1 MYDMP
6 KIHQRKDCQ
15 EVIICCTIMHTFDQF
30 IDVIWCNIYTIAL
43 ERSRSNLDDGL
54 DEYQVFDQA
63 LWRYYWRFLLF
74 FKQTKKINYFPFF
87 CTNLQEIQS
96 VQTRS
101 CKVIF
106 KVNKLFFQSSL
117 KMLACLDNL
126 FVVCTL

>member
-15 EVIICCTIMHTFDQF
+15 EVIICYTIMHTFDQF

-54 DEYQVFDQA
+54 DEYQVFHQA
-63 LWRYYWRFLLF
+63 LWRYYWRFWLF
-74 FKQTKKINYFPFF
+74 FQTNQENKLFSIFW
-87 CTNLQEIQS
+87 TNFQEIQS

-126 FVVCTL
+126 FVLCIL